1 VATNRLQIR
10 LDAVDK
16 TRRAFKSIE
25 GSLGRLRQ
33 RIFNLQNLFAG
44 LGTGLLVKSFID
56 VGANVEQLRLRFA
69 FLFRDVK
76 EGDKAFNSLVKFA
89 SKVPFTLEQIQAG
102 AGNLAVVT
110 KNAEELNDI
119 MKITGNVAAVTGLD
133 FQTTAEQIQRSLS
146 AGIGAADLFRDRGV
160 TALLGFTAGTKVTVK
175 QTRDALFKLFGKGGD
190 FEEATKVLSTT
201 FTGTLSMLSDKLFK
215 FRLETGKAGFFNFV
229 KQGLVEVNR
238 LIEENDKLLVA
249 FGAKLSNVLIEATKS
264 IVLGSAVIIQA
275 LAPVFSFVGASLKN
289 LFTFLQT
296 LPEGVRTF
304 GILGFL
310 MLGGKGK
317 ALVLIIGGFLDKVR
331 AKLGSF
337 LLEFAEFNQSILEIR
352 KSLGLVSDK
361 DFVKILNQN
370 NKLVG
375 IATNLKKPVNEF
387 KKELEATGT
396 SLDAPIKKL
405 REFLNTLE
413 AKALLSQQ
421 QIEKL
426 LNKLKGS
433 NKEAGTLSER
443 FKGISISLKEIAE
456 SLLEQANKQFAN
468 INEMIAK
475 NILNGLNSI
484 SRSIAE
490 SIVLGKKLEDVFRN
504 IAQRI
509 LIGIIEG
516 LLQEFVIKKALL
528 VIQKLLGL
536 EEKKKEDAI
545 KKQNAALQQQLGIQ
559 TAIAAISG
567 FGGLFGGKG
576 IPVAEGG
583 QVKARAD
590 GGGVGIGSP
599 YMVGERG
606 RELFVPNQ
614 DGEIVSNERLQ
625 NLGATVNFTI
635 NATDVKGVKELLID
649 NRATIVNIINGA
661 LNQKGKQ
668 ALV

>member
-1 VATNRLQIR
+1 MAQERLRIT

-33 RIFNLQNLFAG
+33 RIFNLQNLFAT
-44 LGTGLLVKSFID
+44 LGTGLLVKSFVD

-76 EGDKAFNSLVKFA
+76 EGDQAFNSLIRYA
-89 SKVPFTLEQIQAG
+89 SRVPFTLEQIQAG

-110 KNAEELNDI
+110 KNAKELNEI
-119 MKITGNVAAVTGLD
+119 MEITGNVAAVTGLD

-160 TALLGFTAGTKVTVK
+160 TALLGFTAGTQVTVK

-249 FGAKLSNVLIEATKS
+249 FGARLSNVLIEATKS
-264 IVLGSAVIIQA
+264 IILGSAVIIQA
-275 LAPVFSFVGASLKN
+275 LAPVFSFVGTSIKN

-317 ALVLIIGGFLDKVR
+317 ALVLIIGGFIDQVR
-331 AKLGSF
+331 AKLGDF
-337 LLEFAEFNQSILEIR
+337 LLGFAEFNQSILEIR

-370 NKLVG
+370 NQLRG
-375 IATNLKKPVNEF
+375 IATNLKKPVSEF
-387 KKELEATGT
+387 RKELEATGT
-396 SLDAPIKKL
+396 SLDTPINKL

-413 AKALLSQQ
+413 AKALISQQ
-421 QIEKL
+421 QIEEL

-433 NKEAGTLSER
+433 NSQAGTLSER

-468 INEMIAK
+468 MNEIIAK
-475 NILNGLNSI
+475 GILGGLNSI

-545 KKQNAALQQQLGIQ
+545 KKQNAALQQQIALQAILLALGGGGGGG
-559 TAIAAISG
+559 G
-567 FGGLFGGKG
+567 FFGF
-576 IPVAEGG
+576 AEGG

-590 GGGVGIGSP
+590 GGGVGRGSP
-599 YMVGERG
+599 YLVGERG
-606 RELFVPNQ
+606 RELFVPNT
-614 DGEIVSNERLQ
+614 DGEIISNERLQ
-625 NLGATVNFTI
+625 NLGTNVNFTI

-649 NRATIVNIINGA
+649 NRAVIVNIINSA
-661 LNQKGKQ
+661 LNQKGKA

>member
-1 VATNRLQIR
+1 VAQERLRIT

-33 RIFNLQNLFAG
+33 RIFNLQNLFAT
-44 LGTGLLVKSFID
+44 LGTGLLVKSFVD

-76 EGDKAFNSLVKFA
+76 EGDQAFNSLIRYA
-89 SKVPFTLEQIQAG
+89 SRVPFTLEQIQAG

-110 KNAEELNDI
+110 KNAKELNEI
-119 MKITGNVAAVTGLD
+119 MEITGNVAAVTGLD

-160 TALLGFTAGTKVTVK
+160 TALLGFTAGTQVTVK

-249 FGAKLSNVLIEATKS
+249 FGARLSNVLIEATKS
-264 IVLGSAVIIQA
+264 IILGSAVIIQA
-275 LAPVFSFVGASLKN
+275 LAPVFSFVGTSIKN

-317 ALVLIIGGFLDKVR
+317 ALVLIIGGFIDQVR
-331 AKLGSF
+331 AKLGDF
-337 LLEFAEFNQSILEIR
+337 LLGFAEFNQSILEIR

-370 NKLVG
+370 NQLRG
-375 IATNLKKPVNEF
+375 IATNLKKPVSEF
-387 KKELEATGT
+387 RKELEATGT
-396 SLDAPIKKL
+396 SLDTPINKL

-413 AKALLSQQ
+413 AKALISQQ
-421 QIEKL
+421 QIEEL

-433 NKEAGTLSER
+433 NSQAGTLSER

-468 INEMIAK
+468 MNEIIAK
-475 NILNGLNSI
+475 GILGGLNSI

-545 KKQNAALQQQLGIQ
+545 KKQNAALQQQIALQAILLALGGGGGGG
-559 TAIAAISG
+559 G
-567 FGGLFGGKG
+567 FFGF
-576 IPVAEGG
+576 AEGG

-590 GGGVGIGSP
+590 GGGVGRGSP
-599 YMVGERG
+599 YLVGERG
-606 RELFVPNQ
+606 RELFVPNT
-614 DGEIVSNERLQ
+614 DGEIISNERLQ
-625 NLGATVNFTI
+625 NLGTNVNFTI

-649 NRATIVNIINGA
+649 NRAVIVNIINSA
-661 LNQKGKQ
+661 LNQKGKA